1 MNAPLSIVHML
12 PALDKGGAERVVVD
26 LANLGV
32 AKGHEVSVLVGWKV
46 DERLLRVRLNPAV
59 KVIYMA
65 ESPGGKG
72 RRYAFALFWMLRNL
86 GWIARKDV
94 LHLHL
99 TQASLLGTVVYIL
112 RNATRKPKPAV
123 VETYHSVGMKIS
135 DRLRA
140 IHAWSSRHRDVLVL
154 MALDP
159 YWRGF
164 MARNPKLKVEFIP
177 NGVDAPIGPATQAE
191 VNDYLAQIGMPGT
204 ATRII
209 GTVGGFRPSRLPETL
224 ARILIDVLKQTSD
237 DVHALMC
244 GGGSELGKVCALVEA
259 EGMAHRFVLPGLVNE
274 PRVAMSAMSVYLT
287 VNVGEIT
294 GIAALEAAFC
304 AVPVVAFQMDSSVKP
319 SNENWIWASA
329 EPEAVADSIVSLLA
343 EPDERARI
351 AEKQHAHVIAEYSAE
366 SMHRKYI
373 DCYRRAIDARRGS

>member
-1 MNAPLSIVHML
+1 MNTPLSIVHML

-46 DERLLRVRLNPAV
+46 DETLLRVRLNPAV
-59 KVIYMA
+59 NVIYMA
-65 ESPGGKG
+65 ESPGGKLG
-72 RRYAFALFWMLRNL
+72 RYAFALFWVLRNL
-86 GWIARKDV
+86 GWITRKDV

-140 IHAWSSRHRDVLVL
+140 IHAWSSRHRDALVL

-177 NGVDAPIGPATQAE
+177 NGVDAPVGPATQEE
-191 VNDYLAQIGMPGT
+191 VNAYLAQIGMPGT
-204 ATRII
+204 AKRII
-209 GTVGGFRPSRLPETL
+209 GTVGGFRPSRRPETL
-224 ARILIDVLKQTSD
+224 ARILIDVLKQTPD

-244 GGGSELGKVCALVEA
+244 GRGTELDKVRALVEA

-304 AVPVVAFQMDSSVKP
+304 AVPVVAFQMVGSTEST
-319 SNENWIWASA
+319 NEDWIWSNAA
-329 EPEAVADSIVSLLA
+329 PEAVADRIVALLA
-343 EPDERARI
+343 APDERARI
-351 AEKQHAHVIAEYSAE
+351 AEKQHAHVIAEYTAG

-373 DCYRRAIDARRGS
+373 DLYRRAMGARRGS